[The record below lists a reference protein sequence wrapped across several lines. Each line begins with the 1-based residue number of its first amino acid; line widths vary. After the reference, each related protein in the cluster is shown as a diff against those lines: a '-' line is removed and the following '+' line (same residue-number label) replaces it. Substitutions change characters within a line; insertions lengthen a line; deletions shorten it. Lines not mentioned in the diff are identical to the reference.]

1 MIEIIE
7 TGNSRFAEKAYSLRI
22 DHVDADDVEFSKD
35 GDHYGLHILLSDHR
49 LSQRVAKHRFSEIP
63 DRITFLQLNTAYS
76 FFGRN
81 AIYQGVK
88 VSMIA
93 PGEFSFY
100 SVINFYAAEWKEPF
114 SIADYV
120 DAFHGLLLEKNDQ
133 RVQRMGDSGLAL
145 IYYVEDAERT
155 IEAEFLAHQE
165 SIRKLHGQ
173 VVASLTT
180 RFQEASVFK
189 FFDFPEEVKVPCEQY
204 LLYFGQFLKDL
215 GVEADTSLTHD
226 AGQVLFTVTPT
237 DKTEALD
244 NIRAALDVYLN
255 LPSSPVSD
263 TANESIAVQ
272 RLEANI
278 LRLRSD
284 LKLAAAEAQAKETTL
299 EAQQLIITL
308 QKAMLS
314 GEILLDSIKDVTPK
328 PEAKE
333 DLIEGVVALSVYKEK
348 GVEINLGELLRRFKK
363 LFGKKDD

>member
-1 MIEIIE
+1 MEY
-7 TGNSRFAEKAYSLRI
+7 RLRI
-22 DHVDADDVEFSKD
+22 DNEDADDVEFSKA
-35 GDHYGLHILLSDHR
+35 GDRYSLQVLVRDRRYSE
-49 LSQRVAKHRFSEIP
+49 RVAKHQFSQIP
-63 DRITFLQLNTAYS
+63 ERLKLLQLNTEYS
-76 FFGRN
+76 FFGRK
-81 AIYQGVK
+81 AIYQGVN
-88 VSMIA
+88 VSMVA
-93 PGEFSFY
+93 AGEFSFY

-120 DAFHGLLLEKNDQ
+120 DAFYDLLLEKKDQ

-145 IYYVEDAERT
+145 IYYVDDPERT
-155 IEAEFLAHQE
+155 IEAEFLRHQE
-165 SIRKLHGQ
+165 SIRKFHGQ
-173 VVASLTT
+173 VVASLTA

-244 NIRAALDVYLN
+244 KIRVALDVYLN

-299 EAQQLIITL
+299 EAQQLTITL

-314 GEILLDSIKDVTPK
+314 GEILLDSMKDVTPE

-363 LFGKKDD
+363 LFGKKDE